1 MTASKTEIRARAQAL
16 MSTVSDPEEQRGIET
31 LATALLA
38 SMWTT
43 VYSAAINQ
51 VALAL
56 IEASDSTGFRRGV
69 GLLAYAIGDGSAPI
83 EPRTEATITIQY
95 LQQQIEALAA
105 AVAPDVFP
113 RSRSAVV
120 LLDRQGKVIP

>member
-1 MTASKTEIRARAQAL
+1 

-56 IEASDSTGFRRGV
+56 IEAGAKTGFRRGV
-69 GLLAYAIGDGSAPI
+69 GLLAAATGDGAAPV
-83 EPRTEATITIQY
+83 EPRAARSITVQE
-95 LQQQIEALAA
+95 LQQQVEYLSDQLRALLPLLP
-105 AVAPDVFP
+105 APGDGG
-113 RSRSAVV
+113 VV
-120 LLDRQGKVIP
+120 VHHRYGEVVR